1 MHVFAQLFY
10 NTRIKNYDRKY
21 VWLNKTERI
30 NVGTHRTAHLS
41 CCSVRLYERCTVL
54 SVPMFFQFY
63 LTSSM
68 HLRRTKYVCM
78 HCKLEISAGSGSWQY
93 TRALFGFRSSSG
105 RFILN
110 SIGVGSSLV
119 GAIGAQRPD
128 LDKYFGIG
136 LHICFILKKS
146 SKKLFLFSLFFS
158 YTDIS
163 WTRRTGWAMHKK
175 AESRKTHR
183 LRRVAT
189 SRETSS

>member
-1 MHVFAQLFY
+1 
-10 NTRIKNYDRKY
+10 
-21 VWLNKTERI
+21 
-30 NVGTHRTAHLS
+30 
-41 CCSVRLYERCTVL
+41 
-54 SVPMFFQFY
+54 MFFQFY

-68 HLRRTKYVCM
+68 RLRRTKYVCM

-146 SKKLFLFSLFFS
+146 SKKLFLFSLFFFIYGYFVNKTNRMS
-158 YTDIS
+158 N
-163 WTRRTGWAMHKK
+163 AQK
-175 AESRKTHR
+175 SRKQENTPTSESGHKPR
-183 LRRVAT
+183 NLFLAT
-189 SRETSS
+189 PRWNVT